1 MMNINLTGFKITPR
15 ESPNNPNENRL
26 LGTNGSAFVIKYN
39 NLIDQLQLIL
49 NNLNKPIVRDR
60 FSGDNITRSFLLSE
74 TPSPNNQV
82 LVFVDNNYINAND
95 YTISGNRIDFV
106 NPPTP
111 GANNIE
117 VIILKY

>member
-1 MMNINLTGFKITPR
+1 MSINLTSFKITPR
-15 ESPNNPNENRL
+15 DNPNNPNENNL

-49 NNLNKPIVRDR
+49 NNLNKPIIRNR

-74 TPSPNNQV
+74 TPNPNNQV
-82 LVFVDNNYINAND
+82 LVFVDNNYINVNN
-95 YTISGNRIDFV
+95 YNILGNQINFV

>member
-1 MMNINLTGFKITPR
+1 MSINLSGFKITPR
-15 ESPNNPNENRL
+15 ENPNNPNENSL

-49 NNLNKPIVRDR
+49 NNLNRPIVRNR

-74 TPSPNNQV
+74 TPNPDNQV
-82 LVFVDNNYINAND
+82 LVFVDNNYVNANN
-95 YTISGNRIDFV
+95 YSISGSQINFV
-106 NPPTP
+106 SPPTP
-111 GANNIE
+111 GANNVE

>member
-1 MMNINLTGFKITPR
+1 MNINLTSFKITPR
-15 ESPNNPNENRL
+15 ENPNNPSENRL

-49 NNLNKPIVRDR
+49 SNLNRPIVRDR

-74 TPSPNNQV
+74 TPDPSNQV
-82 LVFVDNNYINAND
+82 LVFVDNNYINANN

-106 NPPTP
+106 NPPAP
-111 GANNIE
+111 GANNVE